1 MEEARKNVEW
11 IAQDQPHMA
20 RYAGYM
26 WKRQDTWREAKGAE
40 EAPASSVETAV
51 VGTPAH
57 IRDKVKEFIDAGANY
72 FDLWFMYPTYES
84 LMKQMRL
91 FAKEVLPAFS

>member
-1 MEEARKNVEW
+1 VL
-11 IAQDQPHMA
+11 
-20 RYAGYM
+20 
-26 WKRQDTWREAKGAE
+26 
-40 EAPASSVETAV
+40 
-51 VGTPAH
+51 GTPAQ

-91 FAKEVLPAFS
+91 FAKEVLPAFH